1 MNDLIAIPTV
11 EQINLEHQLANSKA
25 HEAVQHAT
33 NCGLM
38 LLQVKASKEHGE
50 WLPWLNGEIESGR
63 LKVEKRQA
71 QRYMR
76 LGSNTSCMTYLE
88 PKSINAALEL
98 LSDKEPDAEQSPLIP
113 ADVEAERKAREE
125 AAAELEA
132 EKQRS
137 SEWRDQWKKQRD
149 ETEQTLGRLSI
160 ALQEKSELQ
169 FKLRALEN
177 QPAPKPQVV
186 EKAPDDYEEFKCKAV
201 EFQQQTDALQQQLA
215 TLQKQQARL
224 VNDQVKAKLQER
236 EYRATSPPA
245 RAQRSRLNA
254 RPG

>member
-1 MNDLIAIPTV
+1 MLSRPSTPDSVKQKAI
-11 EQINLEHQLANSKA
+11 EKA
-25 HEAVQHAT
+25 
-33 NCGLM
+33 
-38 LLQVKASKEHGE
+38 
-50 WLPWLNGEIESGR
+50 ESGE
-63 LKVEKRQA
+63 KV
-71 QRYMR
+71 
-76 LGSNTSCMTYLE
+76 TV
-88 PKSINAALEL
+88 
-98 LSDKEPDAEQSPLIP
+98 
-113 ADVEAERKAREE
+113 ADVKDWK
-125 AAAELEA
+125 AELEA